1 MFSIEDLIFKHL
13 ACLSSFSV
21 ILFRAV
27 ASSLVFSS
35 SPSQRLAY
43 NPRKCKKNQIK
54 LQFLRTI
61 FIVLPLSRHYK
72 YPNQLLSSNLS
83 WTFSHSRVEVKILV
97 QYYLNVLCFRICK
110 YSCHSKKSTPVG
122 FPSWQYPQEWQQWQ
136 LLKKVEVIEVRSEM
150 F

>member
-1 MFSIEDLIFKHL
+1 MS
-13 ACLSSFSV
+13 
-21 ILFRAV
+21 
-27 ASSLVFSS
+27 
-35 SPSQRLAY
+35 
-43 NPRKCKKNQIK
+43 
-54 LQFLRTI
+54 TI
-61 FIVLPLSRHYK
+61 FIVLPLSKHYK

-110 YSCHSKKSTPVG
+110 YSCHSKKSTLVG

-150 F
+150 FWNILFLLTWYCYCGIWRNWFYIISWNPVFPLNILRFLNTSLNE